1 MTGSSLPRVPQA
13 RSQWTISLGLAAAMS
28 PLSWSWAAT
37 DTGEGLYGEHCAS
50 CHAATLRGSAHGAAL
65 SGPAFADKWSGV
77 SAQSFLAYQMVE
89 MPPGEANSLSPAQHA
104 NIARYVIDQSG
115 LDADAFLVSS
125 AADLTSTPADAV
137 EVVEFA
143 EAGNVMDMA
152 RSAGAFAMRRVDD
165 FRPVTTEEL
174 NRPDAADWLNW
185 RRTPDGHAHS
195 PLVDISRDNVSRL
208 SMSWSMAMHEG
219 SNQPTPL
226 VRDGVM
232 FLTHAHNKIQAIE
245 AASGELIWEY
255 QYEFPPASKMLGGP
269 TRNIALWQD
278 RLFLATYDAAIV
290 AIDAQSGVELW
301 RTEKADYREA
311 FTHSAGPIMANGIVV
326 SGINGCELFTQD
338 GCFITGHDPE
348 TGEELWRTATL
359 AEPGTPEYASW
370 GNVAPDRRGGGD
382 IWIAGS
388 YDPELDLVYFGTS
401 QPKPWAAPSRGM
413 SVEDA
418 ALYTNATLAVRP
430 KTGELVWH
438 FQHIPG
444 ETIDMEVGFERILA
458 DIDDE
463 QTLLT
468 VGKDGILWKLDRA
481 TGDYL
486 DLLDTME
493 QTIFEVNRDTGQLT
507 YREDIAAAGI
517 GDTYT
522 ACPGIYGGH
531 NWQSATYDDARH
543 LLFLP
548 VHQLCSDM
556 TPREVD
562 LGPGGGGY
570 GADVATYPMPGKE
583 GLAGALLAID
593 VRTMEVRWK
602 VEQPALFLSGA
613 LSTDGGLLLIGDL
626 DRHFQ
631 AFDTETGEQLWSTRL
646 PAPAHGYPI
655 TYKAEGKQ
663 FVAIPAGIGVFRAL
677 TAVIFPDIYQPP
689 NGQGLFVFS
698 VPE

>member
-1 MTGSSLPRVPQA
+1 MNDSLLLKATQA
-13 RSQWTISLGLAAAMS
+13 RIKQITTIGLAAAIS
-28 PLSWSWAAT
+28 PLSWAAT
-37 DTGEGLYGEHCAS
+37 DTGESLYGQHCAG

-65 SGPAFADKWSGV
+65 SGPAFADKWSAA
-77 SAQSFLAYQMVE
+77 SAQSFLAYQMAE
-89 MPPGEANSLSPAQHA
+89 MPPGEAQSLSPVQHA
-104 NIARYVIDQSG
+104 AIAQYVISQSD
-115 LDADAFLVSS
+115 LEADSLLVSS
-125 AADLTSTPADAV
+125 AQTLTSATPDGV
-137 EVVEFA
+137 EMVEFA
-143 EAGNVMDMA
+143 EAGSVMDMA
-152 RSAGAFAMRRVDD
+152 RSAGAFSMRRVDP
-165 FRPVTTEEL
+165 FRPVSTEEL
-174 NRPDAADWLNW
+174 NQPDAADWLNW
-185 RRTPDGHAHS
+185 RRTPDGHGHS
-195 PLVDISRDNVSRL
+195 PLTKITRDNVSRL

-245 AASGELIWEY
+245 AATGELIWEY
-255 QYEFPPASKMLGGP
+255 QYTFPPASKMLGGP

-278 RLFLATYDAAIV
+278 RLFLTTYDAAIV
-290 AIDAQSGVELW
+290 AIDATTGAELW

-311 FTHSAGPIMANGIVV
+311 FTHSAGPIVANGIVI

-338 GCFITGHDPE
+338 GCFITGHDPT
-348 TGEELWRTATL
+348 TGVELWRTATL
-359 AEPGTPEYASW
+359 AEPGTPEYATW

-418 ALYTNATLAVRP
+418 ALYTNATLALRP

-458 DIDDE
+458 DIDGE

-468 VGKDGILWKLDRA
+468 VGKDGILWKLNRA
-481 TGDYL
+481 TGEYL
-486 DLLDTME
+486 DLLDTMG
-493 QTIFEVNRDTGQLT
+493 QNIFSVDRETGRLT
-507 YREDIAAAGI
+507 YREDIAKANI

-570 GADVATYPMPGKE
+570 GADAATYPMPGKE

-602 VEQPALFLSGA
+602 IEQPALFLSGA
-613 LSTDGGLLLIGDL
+613 LSTDGGLLFIGDL

-631 AFDTETGEQLWSTRL
+631 AFDTQTGARLWSTRL
-646 PAPAHGYPI
+646 PAPAHGYPV
-655 TYKAEGKQ
+655 TYEAEGRQ

-689 NGQGLFVFS
+689 DGQGLFVFS
-698 VPE
+698 VPQ

>member
-1 MTGSSLPRVPQA
+1 MNGSLLLKATQA
-13 RSQWTISLGLAAAMS
+13 RIKQITTIGLAAAIS
-28 PLSWSWAAT
+28 PLSWAAT
-37 DTGEGLYGEHCAS
+37 DTGESLYGQHCAG

-65 SGPAFADKWSGV
+65 SGPAFADKWSAA
-77 SAQSFLAYQMVE
+77 SAQSFLAYQMAE
-89 MPPGEANSLSPAQHA
+89 MPPGEAQSLSPGQHA
-104 NIARYVIDQSG
+104 AIAQYVISQSD
-115 LDADAFLVSS
+115 LEANSLLVSS
-125 AADLTSTPADAV
+125 AQTLTSATPDGV
-137 EVVEFA
+137 EMVEFA
-143 EAGNVMDMA
+143 AAGSVMDMA
-152 RSAGAFAMRRVDD
+152 RSAGAFSMRRVDP
-165 FRPVTTEEL
+165 FRPVSTEEL

-185 RRTPDGHAHS
+185 RRTPDGHGHS
-195 PLVDISRDNVSRL
+195 PLTKITRDNVSRL

-232 FLTHAHNKIQAIE
+232 FLTHPHNKIQAIE
-245 AASGELIWEY
+245 AGTGELIWEY
-255 QYEFPPASKMLGGP
+255 QYAFPPASKMLGGP

-278 RLFLATYDAAIV
+278 RLFLTTYDAAIV
-290 AIDAQSGVELW
+290 AIDATTGAELW

-311 FTHSAGPIMANGIVV
+311 FTHSAGPIVANGIVV

-338 GCFITGHDPE
+338 GCFITGHDPT
-348 TGEELWRTATL
+348 TGVELWRTATL
-359 AEPGTPEYASW
+359 AEPGTPEYATW

-458 DIDDE
+458 DIDGE

-468 VGKDGILWKLDRA
+468 VGKDGILWKLNRA
-481 TGDYL
+481 TGEYL
-486 DLLDTME
+486 DLLDTMG
-493 QTIFEVNRDTGQLT
+493 QTIFSVDRETGRLT
-507 YREDIAAAGI
+507 YREDIATANI

-570 GADVATYPMPGKE
+570 GADAATYPMPGKE

-602 VEQPALFLSGA
+602 IEQPALFLSGA
-613 LSTDGGLLLIGDL
+613 LSTDGGLLFIGDL

-631 AFDTETGEQLWSTRL
+631 AFDTETGARLWSTRL
-646 PAPAHGYPI
+646 PAPAHGYPV
-655 TYKAEGKQ
+655 TYEAEGRQ

-689 NGQGLFVFS
+689 DGQGLFVFS
-698 VPE
+698 VPQ

>member
-1 MTGSSLPRVPQA
+1 MNDSLLLKATQA
-13 RSQWTISLGLAAAMS
+13 RIKQITTIGLAAAIS
-28 PLSWSWAAT
+28 PLSSAAT
-37 DTGEGLYGEHCAS
+37 DTGESLYGQHCAG

-65 SGPAFADKWSGV
+65 SGPAFADKWSAA
-77 SAQSFLAYQMVE
+77 SAQSFLAYQMAE
-89 MPPGEANSLSPAQHA
+89 MPPGEAQSLSPVQHA
-104 NIARYVIDQSG
+104 AIAQYVISQSD
-115 LDADAFLVSS
+115 LEADSLLVSS
-125 AADLTSTPADAV
+125 AQTLTSATPDGV
-137 EVVEFA
+137 EMVEFA
-143 EAGNVMDMA
+143 EAGSVMDMA
-152 RSAGAFAMRRVDD
+152 RSAGAFSMRRVDP
-165 FRPVTTEEL
+165 FRPVSTEEL

-185 RRTPDGHAHS
+185 RRTPDGHGHS
-195 PLVDISRDNVSRL
+195 PLTKITRDNVSRL

-245 AASGELIWEY
+245 AATGELIWEY
-255 QYEFPPASKMLGGP
+255 QYTFPPASKMLGGP

-278 RLFLATYDAAIV
+278 RLFLTTYDAAIV
-290 AIDAQSGVELW
+290 AIDATTGAELW

-311 FTHSAGPIMANGIVV
+311 FTHSAGPIVANGIVI

-338 GCFITGHDPE
+338 GCFITGHDPT
-348 TGEELWRTATL
+348 TGVELWRTATL
-359 AEPGTPEYASW
+359 AEPGTPEYATW

-418 ALYTNATLAVRP
+418 ALYTNATLALRP

-458 DIDDE
+458 DIDGE

-468 VGKDGILWKLDRA
+468 VGKDGILWKLNRA
-481 TGDYL
+481 TGEYL
-486 DLLDTME
+486 DLLDTMG
-493 QTIFEVNRDTGQLT
+493 QNIFSVDRETGRLT
-507 YREDIAAAGI
+507 YREDIAKANI

-570 GADVATYPMPGKE
+570 GADAATYPMPGKE

-602 VEQPALFLSGA
+602 IEQPALFLSGA
-613 LSTDGGLLLIGDL
+613 LSTDGGLLFIGDL

-631 AFDTETGEQLWSTRL
+631 AFDTQTGARLWSTRL
-646 PAPAHGYPI
+646 PAPAHGYPV
-655 TYKAEGKQ
+655 TYEAEGRQ

-689 NGQGLFVFS
+689 DGQGLFVFS
-698 VPE
+698 VPQ

>member
-1 MTGSSLPRVPQA
+1 MNGSLLLKATQA
-13 RSQWTISLGLAAAMS
+13 RIKQITTIGLAAAIS
-28 PLSWSWAAT
+28 PLSWAAT
-37 DTGEGLYGEHCAS
+37 DTGESLYGQHCAG

-65 SGPAFADKWSGV
+65 SGPAFADKWSAA
-77 SAQSFLAYQMVE
+77 SAQSFLAYQMAE
-89 MPPGEANSLSPAQHA
+89 MPPGEAQSLSPVQHA
-104 NIARYVIDQSG
+104 AIAQYVISQSD
-115 LDADAFLVSS
+115 LEADSLLVSS
-125 AADLTSTPADAV
+125 AQTLSSATPDGV
-137 EVVEFA
+137 EMVEFA
-143 EAGNVMDMA
+143 AAGSVMDMA
-152 RSAGAFAMRRVDD
+152 RSAGAFSMRRVDP
-165 FRPVTTEEL
+165 FRPVSTEEL

-185 RRTPDGHAHS
+185 RRTPDGHGHS
-195 PLVDISRDNVSRL
+195 PLTKITRDNVSRL

-232 FLTHAHNKIQAIE
+232 FLTHPHNKIQAIE
-245 AASGELIWEY
+245 AGTGELIWEY
-255 QYEFPPASKMLGGP
+255 QYAFPPASKMLGGP

-278 RLFLATYDAAIV
+278 RLFLTTYDAAIV
-290 AIDAQSGVELW
+290 AIDATTGAELW

-311 FTHSAGPIMANGIVV
+311 FTHSAGPIVANGIVV

-338 GCFITGHDPE
+338 GCFITGHDPT
-348 TGEELWRTATL
+348 TGVELWRTATL
-359 AEPGTPEYASW
+359 AEPGTPEYATW

-458 DIDDE
+458 DIDGE

-468 VGKDGILWKLDRA
+468 VGKDGILWKLNRA
-481 TGDYL
+481 TGEYL
-486 DLLDTME
+486 DLLDTMG
-493 QTIFEVNRDTGQLT
+493 QTIFSVDRETGRLT
-507 YREDIAAAGI
+507 YREDIATANI

-570 GADVATYPMPGKE
+570 GADAATYPMPGKE

-602 VEQPALFLSGA
+602 IEQPALFLSGA
-613 LSTDGGLLLIGDL
+613 LSTDGGLLFIGDL

-631 AFDTETGEQLWSTRL
+631 AFDTETGARLWSTRL
-646 PAPAHGYPI
+646 PAPAHGYPV
-655 TYKAEGKQ
+655 TYEAEGRQ

-689 NGQGLFVFS
+689 DGQGLFVFS
-698 VPE
+698 VPQ

>member
-1 MTGSSLPRVPQA
+1 MNDSLLLKATQA
-13 RSQWTISLGLAAAMS
+13 RIKQITTIGLAAAIS
-28 PLSWSWAAT
+28 PLSWAAT
-37 DTGEGLYGEHCAS
+37 DTGESLYGQHCAG

-65 SGPAFADKWSGV
+65 SGPAFADKWSAA
-77 SAQSFLAYQMVE
+77 SAQSFLAYQMAE
-89 MPPGEANSLSPAQHA
+89 MPPGEAQSLSPVQHA
-104 NIARYVIDQSG
+104 AIAQYVISQSD
-115 LDADAFLVSS
+115 LEADSLLVSS
-125 AADLTSTPADAV
+125 AQTLTSATPDGV
-137 EVVEFA
+137 EMVEFA
-143 EAGNVMDMA
+143 EAGSVMDMA
-152 RSAGAFAMRRVDD
+152 RSAGAFSMRRVDP
-165 FRPVTTEEL
+165 FRPVSTEEL

-185 RRTPDGHAHS
+185 RRTPDGHGHS
-195 PLVDISRDNVSRL
+195 PLTKITRDNVSRL

-245 AASGELIWEY
+245 AGTGELIWEY
-255 QYEFPPASKMLGGP
+255 QYAFPPASKMLGGP

-278 RLFLATYDAAIV
+278 RLFLTTYDAAIV
-290 AIDAQSGVELW
+290 AIDATTGAELW

-311 FTHSAGPIMANGIVV
+311 FTHSAGPIVANGIVI

-338 GCFITGHDPE
+338 GCFITGHDPT
-348 TGEELWRTATL
+348 TGVELWRTATL
-359 AEPGTPEYASW
+359 AEPGTPEYATW

-458 DIDDE
+458 DIDGE

-468 VGKDGILWKLDRA
+468 VGKDGILWKLNRA
-481 TGDYL
+481 TGEYL
-486 DLLDTME
+486 DLLDTMG
-493 QTIFEVNRDTGQLT
+493 QTIFAVDRETGRLT
-507 YREDIAAAGI
+507 YREDIATATI

-570 GADVATYPMPGKE
+570 GADAATYPMPGKE

-602 VEQPALFLSGA
+602 IEQPALFLSGA
-613 LSTDGGLLLIGDL
+613 LSTDGGLLFIGDL

-631 AFDTETGEQLWSTRL
+631 AFDTQTGARLWSTRL
-646 PAPAHGYPI
+646 PAPAHGYPV
-655 TYKAEGKQ
+655 TYEAEGRQ

-689 NGQGLFVFS
+689 DGQGLFVFS
-698 VPE
+698 VPQ

>member
-1 MTGSSLPRVPQA
+1 MNDSLLLKATQA
-13 RSQWTISLGLAAAMS
+13 RIKQITTIGLAAAIS
-28 PLSWSWAAT
+28 PLSWAAT
-37 DTGEGLYGEHCAS
+37 DTGESLYGQHCAG

-65 SGPAFADKWSGV
+65 SGPAFADKWSAA
-77 SAQSFLAYQMVE
+77 SAQSFLAYQMAE
-89 MPPGEANSLSPAQHA
+89 MPPGEAQSLSPVQHA
-104 NIARYVIDQSG
+104 AIAQYVISQSD
-115 LDADAFLVSS
+115 LEADSLLVSS
-125 AADLTSTPADAV
+125 AQALTVATPDSV
-137 EVVEFA
+137 EMVEFA
-143 EAGNVMDMA
+143 AAGSVMDMA
-152 RSAGAFAMRRVDD
+152 RSAGAFSMRRVDP
-165 FRPVTTEEL
+165 FRPVSTEEL
-174 NRPDAADWLNW
+174 NQPDAADWLNW
-185 RRTPDGHAHS
+185 RRTPDGHGHS
-195 PLVDISRDNVSRL
+195 PLTKITRDNVSRL

-245 AASGELIWEY
+245 AGTGELIWEY
-255 QYEFPPASKMLGGP
+255 QYAFPPASKMLGGP

-290 AIDAQSGVELW
+290 AIDATTGAELW

-311 FTHSAGPIMANGIVV
+311 FTHSAGPIVANGIVI

-338 GCFITGHDPE
+338 GCFITGHDPT
-348 TGEELWRTATL
+348 TGVELWRTATL
-359 AEPGTPEYASW
+359 AEPGTPEYATW

-458 DIDDE
+458 DIDGE

-468 VGKDGILWKLDRA
+468 VGKDGILWKLNRA
-481 TGDYL
+481 TGEYL
-486 DLLDTME
+486 DLLDTMG
-493 QTIFEVNRDTGQLT
+493 QNIFSVDRETGRLT
-507 YREDIAAAGI
+507 YREDIAKANI

-570 GADVATYPMPGKE
+570 GADAATYPMPGKE

-602 VEQPALFLSGA
+602 IEQPALFLSGA
-613 LSTDGGLLLIGDL
+613 LSTDGGLLFIGDL

-631 AFDTETGEQLWSTRL
+631 AFDTQTGARLWSTRL
-646 PAPAHGYPI
+646 PAPAHGYPV
-655 TYKAEGKQ
+655 TYEAEGRQ

-689 NGQGLFVFS
+689 DGQGLFVFS
-698 VPE
+698 VPQ

>member
-1 MTGSSLPRVPQA
+1 MNDSLLLKATQA
-13 RSQWTISLGLAAAMS
+13 RIKQITTIGLAAAIS
-28 PLSWSWAAT
+28 PLSWAAT
-37 DTGEGLYGEHCAS
+37 DTGESLYGQHCAG

-65 SGPAFADKWSGV
+65 SGPAFADKWSAA
-77 SAQSFLAYQMVE
+77 SAQSFLAYQMAE
-89 MPPGEANSLSPAQHA
+89 MPPGEAQSLSPVQHA
-104 NIARYVIDQSG
+104 AIAQYVISQSD
-115 LDADAFLVSS
+115 LEADSLLVSS
-125 AADLTSTPADAV
+125 AQTLTSATPDGV
-137 EVVEFA
+137 EMVEFA
-143 EAGNVMDMA
+143 EAGSVMDMA
-152 RSAGAFAMRRVDD
+152 RSAGAFSMRRVDP
-165 FRPVTTEEL
+165 FRPVSTEEL
-174 NRPDAADWLNW
+174 NQPDAADWLNW
-185 RRTPDGHAHS
+185 RRTPDGHGHS
-195 PLVDISRDNVSRL
+195 PLTKITRDNVSRL

-245 AASGELIWEY
+245 AATGELIWEY
-255 QYEFPPASKMLGGP
+255 QYTFPPASKMLGGP

-290 AIDAQSGVELW
+290 AIDATTGAELW

-311 FTHSAGPIMANGIVV
+311 FTHSAGPIVANGIVV

-338 GCFITGHDPE
+338 GCFITGHDPT
-348 TGEELWRTATL
+348 TGVELWRTATL
-359 AEPGTPEYASW
+359 AEPGTPEYATW

-382 IWIAGS
+382 VWIAGS

-458 DIDDE
+458 DIDGE

-468 VGKDGILWKLDRA
+468 VGKDGILWKLNRA
-481 TGDYL
+481 TGEYL
-486 DLLDTME
+486 DLLDTMG
-493 QTIFEVNRDTGQLT
+493 QNIFSVDRETGRLT
-507 YREDIAAAGI
+507 YREDIAKANI

-570 GADVATYPMPGKE
+570 GADAATYPMPGKE

-602 VEQPALFLSGA
+602 IEQPALFLSGA
-613 LSTDGGLLLIGDL
+613 LSTDGGLLFIGDL

-631 AFDTETGEQLWSTRL
+631 AFDTQTGARLWSTRL
-646 PAPAHGYPI
+646 PAPAHGYPV
-655 TYKAEGKQ
+655 TYEAEGRQ
-663 FVAIPAGIGVFRAL
+663 FVVIPAGIGVFRAL

-689 NGQGLFVFS
+689 DGQGLFVFS
-698 VPE
+698 VPQ

>member
-1 MTGSSLPRVPQA
+1 MNDSLLLKATQA
-13 RSQWTISLGLAAAMS
+13 RIKQITTIGLAAAIS
-28 PLSWSWAAT
+28 PLSWAAT
-37 DTGEGLYGEHCAS
+37 DTGESLYGQHCAG

-65 SGPAFADKWSGV
+65 SGPAFADKWSAA
-77 SAQSFLAYQMVE
+77 SAQSFLAYQMAE
-89 MPPGEANSLSPAQHA
+89 MPPGEAQSLSPVQHA
-104 NIARYVIDQSG
+104 AIAQYVISQSD
-115 LDADAFLVSS
+115 LEADSLLVSS
-125 AADLTSTPADAV
+125 AQTLTSATPDDV
-137 EVVEFA
+137 EMVEFA
-143 EAGNVMDMA
+143 EAGSVMDMA
-152 RSAGAFAMRRVDD
+152 RSAGAFSMRRVDP
-165 FRPVTTEEL
+165 FRPVSTEEL
-174 NRPDAADWLNW
+174 NQPDAADWLNW
-185 RRTPDGHAHS
+185 RRTPDGHGHS
-195 PLVDISRDNVSRL
+195 PLTKITRDNVSRL

-245 AASGELIWEY
+245 AATGELIWEY
-255 QYEFPPASKMLGGP
+255 QYTFPPASKMLGGP

-278 RLFLATYDAAIV
+278 RLFLTTYDAAIV
-290 AIDAQSGVELW
+290 AIDATTGAELW

-311 FTHSAGPIMANGIVV
+311 FTHSAGPIVANGIVI

-338 GCFITGHDPE
+338 GCFITGHDPT
-348 TGEELWRTATL
+348 TGVELWRTATL
-359 AEPGTPEYASW
+359 AEPGTPEYATW

-458 DIDDE
+458 DIDGE

-468 VGKDGILWKLDRA
+468 VGKDGILWKLNRA
-481 TGDYL
+481 TGEYL
-486 DLLDTME
+486 DLLDTMG
-493 QTIFEVNRDTGQLT
+493 QNIFSVDRETGRLT
-507 YREDIAAAGI
+507 YREDIAKANI

-570 GADVATYPMPGKE
+570 GADAATYPMPGKE

-602 VEQPALFLSGA
+602 IEQPALFLSGA
-613 LSTDGGLLLIGDL
+613 LSTDGGLLFIGDL

-631 AFDTETGEQLWSTRL
+631 AFDTQTGARLWSTRL
-646 PAPAHGYPI
+646 PAPAHGYPV
-655 TYKAEGKQ
+655 TYEAEGRQ

-689 NGQGLFVFS
+689 DGQGLFVFS
-698 VPE
+698 VPQ

>member
-1 MTGSSLPRVPQA
+1 MNGSLLLKATQA
-13 RSQWTISLGLAAAMS
+13 RIKQITTIGLAAAIS
-28 PLSWSWAAT
+28 PLSWAAT
-37 DTGEGLYGEHCAS
+37 DTGESLYGQHCAG

-65 SGPAFADKWSGV
+65 SGPAFADKWSAA
-77 SAQSFLAYQMVE
+77 SAQSFLAYQMAE
-89 MPPGEANSLSPAQHA
+89 MPPGEAQSLSPVQHA
-104 NIARYVIDQSG
+104 AIAQYVISQSD
-115 LDADAFLVSS
+115 LEADSLLVSS
-125 AADLTSTPADAV
+125 AQTLTSATPDGV
-137 EVVEFA
+137 EMVEFA
-143 EAGNVMDMA
+143 EAGSVMDMA
-152 RSAGAFAMRRVDD
+152 RSAGAFSMRRVDP
-165 FRPVTTEEL
+165 FRPVSTEEL
-174 NRPDAADWLNW
+174 NQPDAADWLNW
-185 RRTPDGHAHS
+185 RRTPDGHGHS
-195 PLVDISRDNVSRL
+195 PLTKITRDNVSRL

-245 AASGELIWEY
+245 AGTGELIWEY
-255 QYEFPPASKMLGGP
+255 QYTFPPASKMLGGP

-278 RLFLATYDAAIV
+278 RLFLTTYDAAIV
-290 AIDAQSGVELW
+290 AIDATTGAELW

-311 FTHSAGPIMANGIVV
+311 FTHSAGPIVANGIVV

-338 GCFITGHDPE
+338 GCFITGHDPT
-348 TGEELWRTATL
+348 TGVELWRTATL
-359 AEPGTPEYASW
+359 AEPGTPEYATW

-458 DIDDE
+458 DIDGE

-468 VGKDGILWKLDRA
+468 VGKDGILWKLNRA
-481 TGDYL
+481 TGEYL
-486 DLLDTME
+486 DLLDTMG
-493 QTIFEVNRDTGQLT
+493 QTIFSVDRETGRLT
-507 YREDIAAAGI
+507 YREDIATATI

-570 GADVATYPMPGKE
+570 GADAATYPMPGKE

-602 VEQPALFLSGA
+602 IEQPALFLSGA
-613 LSTDGGLLLIGDL
+613 LSTDGGLLFIGDL

-631 AFDTETGEQLWSTRL
+631 AFDTETGARLWSTRL
-646 PAPAHGYPI
+646 PAPAHGYPV
-655 TYKAEGKQ
+655 TYEAEGRQ

-689 NGQGLFVFS
+689 DGQGLFVFS
-698 VPE
+698 VPQ

>member
-1 MTGSSLPRVPQA
+1 MNDSLLLKATQA
-13 RSQWTISLGLAAAMS
+13 RIKQITTIGLAAAIS
-28 PLSWSWAAT
+28 PLSWAAT
-37 DTGEGLYGEHCAS
+37 DTGESLYGQHCAG

-65 SGPAFADKWSGV
+65 SGPAFADKWSAA
-77 SAQSFLAYQMVE
+77 SAQSFLAYQMAE
-89 MPPGEANSLSPAQHA
+89 MPPGEAQSLSPEQHA
-104 NIARYVIDQSG
+104 AIAQYVISQSD
-115 LDADAFLVSS
+115 LEADSLLVSS
-125 AADLTSTPADAV
+125 AQTLTSATPDGV
-137 EVVEFA
+137 EMVEFA
-143 EAGNVMDMA
+143 EAGSVMDMA
-152 RSAGAFAMRRVDD
+152 RSAGAFSMRRVDP
-165 FRPVTTEEL
+165 FRPVSTEEL

-185 RRTPDGHAHS
+185 RRTPDGHGHS
-195 PLVDISRDNVSRL
+195 PLTKITRNNVSRL

-245 AASGELIWEY
+245 AATGELIWEY
-255 QYEFPPASKMLGGP
+255 QYTFPPASKMLGGP

-278 RLFLATYDAAIV
+278 RLFLTTYDAAIV
-290 AIDAQSGVELW
+290 AIDATTGAELW

-311 FTHSAGPIMANGIVV
+311 FTHSAGPIVANGIVI

-338 GCFITGHDPE
+338 GCFITGHDPT
-348 TGEELWRTATL
+348 TGVELWRTATL
-359 AEPGTPEYASW
+359 AEPGTPEYATW

-458 DIDDE
+458 DIDGE

-468 VGKDGILWKLDRA
+468 VGKDGILWKLNRA
-481 TGDYL
+481 TGEYL
-486 DLLDTME
+486 DLLDTMG
-493 QTIFEVNRDTGQLT
+493 QNIFSVDRETGRLT
-507 YREDIAAAGI
+507 YREDIAKANI

-570 GADVATYPMPGKE
+570 GADAATYPMPGKE

-602 VEQPALFLSGA
+602 IEQPALFLSGA
-613 LSTDGGLLLIGDL
+613 LSTDGGLLFIGDL

-631 AFDTETGEQLWSTRL
+631 AFDTQTGARLWSTRL
-646 PAPAHGYPI
+646 PAPAHGYPV
-655 TYKAEGKQ
+655 TYEAEGRQ

-689 NGQGLFVFS
+689 DGQGLFVFS
-698 VPE
+698 VPQ

>member
-1 MTGSSLPRVPQA
+1 MNGSLLLKATQA
-13 RSQWTISLGLAAAMS
+13 RIKQITTMGLAAAIS
-28 PLSWSWAAT
+28 PLSWAAT
-37 DTGEGLYGEHCAS
+37 DTGESLYGQHCAG

-65 SGPAFADKWSGV
+65 SGPAFSDKWSAA
-77 SAQSFLAYQMVE
+77 SAQSFLAYQMAE
-89 MPPGEANSLSPAQHA
+89 MPPGEARSLSPVQHA
-104 NIARYVIDQSG
+104 AIAQYVISQSD
-115 LDADAFLVSS
+115 LEADSLLVSS
-125 AADLTSTPADAV
+125 AQTLTSATPDGV
-137 EVVEFA
+137 EMVEFA
-143 EAGNVMDMA
+143 AAGSVMDMA
-152 RSAGAFAMRRVDD
+152 RSAGAFSMRRVDP
-165 FRPVTTEEL
+165 FRPVSTDEL

-185 RRTPDGHAHS
+185 RRTPDGHGHS
-195 PLVDISRDNVSRL
+195 PLTKITRDNVSRL

-245 AASGELIWEY
+245 AGTGELIWEY
-255 QYEFPPASKMLGGP
+255 QYAFPPASKMLGGP

-278 RLFLATYDAAIV
+278 RLFLTTYDAAIV
-290 AIDAQSGVELW
+290 AIDATTGAELW

-311 FTHSAGPIMANGIVV
+311 FTHSAGPIVANGIVV

-338 GCFITGHDPE
+338 GCFITGHDPT
-348 TGEELWRTATL
+348 TGVELWRTATL
-359 AEPGTPEYASW
+359 AEPGTPEYATW

-458 DIDDE
+458 DIDGE

-468 VGKDGILWKLDRA
+468 VGKDGILWKLNRA
-481 TGDYL
+481 TGEYL
-486 DLLDTME
+486 DLLDTMG
-493 QTIFEVNRDTGQLT
+493 QTIFSVDRETGRLT
-507 YREDIAAAGI
+507 YREDIATANI

-570 GADVATYPMPGKE
+570 GADAATYPMPGKE

-602 VEQPALFLSGA
+602 IEQPALFLSGA
-613 LSTDGGLLLIGDL
+613 LSTDGGLLFIGDL

-631 AFDTETGEQLWSTRL
+631 AFDTETGARLWSTRL
-646 PAPAHGYPI
+646 PAPAHGYPV
-655 TYKAEGKQ
+655 TYEAEGRQ

-689 NGQGLFVFS
+689 GGQGLFVFS
-698 VPE
+698 VPQ

>member
-1 MTGSSLPRVPQA
+1 MNDSLLLKATQA
-13 RSQWTISLGLAAAMS
+13 RIRRITTIGLAAAIS
-28 PLSWSWAAT
+28 PLSWAAT
-37 DTGEGLYGEHCAS
+37 DTGESLYGQHCAG

-65 SGPAFADKWSGV
+65 SGPAFADKWSAA
-77 SAQSFLAYQMVE
+77 SAQSFLAYQMAE
-89 MPPGEANSLSPAQHA
+89 MPPGEAQSLSPVQHA
-104 NIARYVIDQSG
+104 AIAQYVISQSD
-115 LDADAFLVSS
+115 LEADSLLVSS
-125 AADLTSTPADAV
+125 AQTLTSATPDGV
-137 EVVEFA
+137 EMVEFA
-143 EAGNVMDMA
+143 AAGSVMDMA
-152 RSAGAFAMRRVDD
+152 RSAGAFSMRRVDP
-165 FRPVTTEEL
+165 FRPVSTEEL
-174 NRPDAADWLNW
+174 NQPDAADWLNW
-185 RRTPDGHAHS
+185 RRTPDGHGHS
-195 PLVDISRDNVSRL
+195 PLTKITRDNVSRL

-245 AASGELIWEY
+245 AATGELIWEY
-255 QYEFPPASKMLGGP
+255 QYTFPPASKMLGGP

-278 RLFLATYDAAIV
+278 RLFLTTYDAAIV
-290 AIDAQSGVELW
+290 AIDATTGAELW

-311 FTHSAGPIMANGIVV
+311 FTHSAGPIVANGIVI

-338 GCFITGHDPE
+338 GCFITGHDPT
-348 TGEELWRTATL
+348 TGVELWRTATL
-359 AEPGTPEYASW
+359 AEPGTPEYATW

-458 DIDDE
+458 DIDGE

-468 VGKDGILWKLDRA
+468 VGKDGILWKLNRA
-481 TGDYL
+481 TGEYL
-486 DLLDTME
+486 DLLDTMG
-493 QTIFEVNRDTGQLT
+493 QTIFAVDRETGRLT
-507 YREDIAAAGI
+507 YREDIAKANI

-570 GADVATYPMPGKE
+570 GADAATYPMPGKE

-602 VEQPALFLSGA
+602 IEQPALFLSGA
-613 LSTDGGLLLIGDL
+613 LSTDGGLLFIGDL

-631 AFDTETGEQLWSTRL
+631 AFDTETGARLWSTRL
-646 PAPAHGYPI
+646 PAPAHGYPV
-655 TYKAEGKQ
+655 TYEAEGRQ

-689 NGQGLFVFS
+689 DGQGLFVFS
-698 VPE
+698 VPQ

>member
-1 MTGSSLPRVPQA
+1 MNDSLLLKATQA
-13 RSQWTISLGLAAAMS
+13 RIKQITTIGLAAAIS
-28 PLSWSWAAT
+28 PLSWAAT
-37 DTGEGLYGEHCAS
+37 DTGESLYGQHCAG

-65 SGPAFADKWSGV
+65 SGPAFADKWSAA
-77 SAQSFLAYQMVE
+77 SAQSFLAYQMAE
-89 MPPGEANSLSPAQHA
+89 MPPGEAQSLSPVQHA
-104 NIARYVIDQSG
+104 AIAQYVISQSD
-115 LDADAFLVSS
+115 LEADSLLVSS
-125 AADLTSTPADAV
+125 AQTLTSATPDGV
-137 EVVEFA
+137 EMVEFA
-143 EAGNVMDMA
+143 EAGSVMDMA
-152 RSAGAFAMRRVDD
+152 RSAGAFSMRRVDP
-165 FRPVTTEEL
+165 FRPVSTEEL
-174 NRPDAADWLNW
+174 NQPDAADWLNW
-185 RRTPDGHAHS
+185 RRTPDGHGHS
-195 PLVDISRDNVSRL
+195 PLTKITRDNVSRL

-245 AASGELIWEY
+245 AATGELIWEY
-255 QYEFPPASKMLGGP
+255 QYTFPPASKMLGGP

-278 RLFLATYDAAIV
+278 RLFLTTYDAAIV
-290 AIDAQSGVELW
+290 AIDATTGAELW

-311 FTHSAGPIMANGIVV
+311 FTHSAGPIVANGIVI

-338 GCFITGHDPE
+338 GCFITGHDPT
-348 TGEELWRTATL
+348 TGVELWRTATL
-359 AEPGTPEYASW
+359 AEPGTPEYATW

-458 DIDDE
+458 DIEGE

-468 VGKDGILWKLDRA
+468 VGKDGILWKLNRA
-481 TGDYL
+481 TGEYL
-486 DLLDTME
+486 DLLDTMG
-493 QTIFEVNRDTGQLT
+493 QNIFSVDRETGRLT
-507 YREDIAAAGI
+507 YREDIAKANI

-570 GADVATYPMPGKE
+570 GADAATYPMPGKE

-602 VEQPALFLSGA
+602 IEQPALFLSGA
-613 LSTDGGLLLIGDL
+613 LSTDGGLLFIGDL

-631 AFDTETGEQLWSTRL
+631 AFDTQTGARLWSTRL
-646 PAPAHGYPI
+646 PAPAHGYPV
-655 TYKAEGKQ
+655 TYEAEGRQ

-689 NGQGLFVFS
+689 DGQGLFVFS
-698 VPE
+698 VPQ

>member
-1 MTGSSLPRVPQA
+1 MNGSLLLKATQA
-13 RSQWTISLGLAAAMS
+13 RIKQIATMGLAAAIS
-28 PLSWSWAAT
+28 PLSWAAT
-37 DTGEGLYGEHCAS
+37 DTGESLYGQHCAG

-65 SGPAFADKWSGV
+65 SGPAFADKWSAA
-77 SAQSFLAYQMVE
+77 SAQSFLAYQMAE
-89 MPPGEANSLSPAQHA
+89 MPPGEAQSLSPVQHA
-104 NIARYVIDQSG
+104 AIAQYVISQSD
-115 LDADAFLVSS
+115 LEADSLLVSS
-125 AADLTSTPADAV
+125 AQTLTSATPDGV
-137 EVVEFA
+137 EMVEFA
-143 EAGNVMDMA
+143 EAGSVMDMA
-152 RSAGAFAMRRVDD
+152 RSAGAFSMRRVDP
-165 FRPVTTEEL
+165 FRPVSTEEL
-174 NRPDAADWLNW
+174 NQPDAADWLNW
-185 RRTPDGHAHS
+185 RRTPDGHGHS
-195 PLVDISRDNVSRL
+195 PLTKITRDNVSRL

-245 AASGELIWEY
+245 AATGELIWEY
-255 QYEFPPASKMLGGP
+255 QYTFPPASKMLGGP

-278 RLFLATYDAAIV
+278 RLFLTTYDAAIV
-290 AIDAQSGVELW
+290 AIDATTGAELW

-311 FTHSAGPIMANGIVV
+311 FTHSAGPIVANGIVI

-338 GCFITGHDPE
+338 GCFITGHDPT
-348 TGEELWRTATL
+348 TGVELWRTATL
-359 AEPGTPEYASW
+359 AEPGTPEYATW

-458 DIDDE
+458 DIDGE

-468 VGKDGILWKLDRA
+468 VGKDGILWKLNRA
-481 TGDYL
+481 TGEYL
-486 DLLDTME
+486 DLLDTMG
-493 QTIFEVNRDTGQLT
+493 QNIFSVDRETGRLT
-507 YREDIAAAGI
+507 YREDIAKANI

-570 GADVATYPMPGKE
+570 GADAATYPMPGKE

-602 VEQPALFLSGA
+602 IEQPALFLSGA
-613 LSTDGGLLLIGDL
+613 LSTDGGLLFIGDL

-631 AFDTETGEQLWSTRL
+631 AFDTQTGARLWSTRL
-646 PAPAHGYPI
+646 PAPAHGYPV
-655 TYKAEGKQ
+655 TYEAEGRQ

-689 NGQGLFVFS
+689 DGQGLFVFS
-698 VPE
+698 VPQ

>member
-1 MTGSSLPRVPQA
+1 MNGSLLIKATQA
-13 RSQWTISLGLAAAMS
+13 RIRQITTISLAAAIS
-28 PLSWSWAAT
+28 PLSWAAT
-37 DTGEGLYGEHCAS
+37 DTGESLYGQHCAG

-65 SGPAFADKWSGV
+65 SGPAFADKWSAA
-77 SAQSFLAYQMVE
+77 SAQSFLAYQMAE
-89 MPPGEANSLSPAQHA
+89 MPPGEAQSLSPVQHA
-104 NIARYVIDQSG
+104 AIAQYVISQSD
-115 LDADAFLVSS
+115 LEADSLLVSS
-125 AADLTSTPADAV
+125 AQTLTSATPDGV
-137 EVVEFA
+137 EMVEFA
-143 EAGNVMDMA
+143 EAGSVMDMA
-152 RSAGAFAMRRVDD
+152 RSAGAFSMRRVDP
-165 FRPVTTEEL
+165 FRPVSTEEL
-174 NRPDAADWLNW
+174 NQPDAADWLNW
-185 RRTPDGHAHS
+185 RRTPDGHGHS
-195 PLVDISRDNVSRL
+195 PLTKITRDNVSRL

-245 AASGELIWEY
+245 AATGELIWEY
-255 QYEFPPASKMLGGP
+255 QYTFPPASKMLGGP

-278 RLFLATYDAAIV
+278 RLFLTTYDAAIV
-290 AIDAQSGVELW
+290 AIDATTGAELW

-311 FTHSAGPIMANGIVV
+311 FTHSAGPIVANGIVI

-338 GCFITGHDPE
+338 GCFITGHDPT
-348 TGEELWRTATL
+348 TGVELWRTATL
-359 AEPGTPEYASW
+359 AEPGTPEYATW

-458 DIDDE
+458 DIDGE

-468 VGKDGILWKLDRA
+468 VGKDGILWKLNRA
-481 TGDYL
+481 TGEYL
-486 DLLDTME
+486 DLLDTMG
-493 QTIFEVNRDTGQLT
+493 QNIFSVDRETGRLT
-507 YREDIAAAGI
+507 YREDIAKANI

-570 GADVATYPMPGKE
+570 GADAATYPMPGKE

-602 VEQPALFLSGA
+602 IEQPALFLSGA
-613 LSTDGGLLLIGDL
+613 LSTDGGLLFIGDL

-631 AFDTETGEQLWSTRL
+631 AFDTQTGARLWSTRL
-646 PAPAHGYPI
+646 PAPAHGYPV
-655 TYKAEGKQ
+655 TYEAEGRQ

-689 NGQGLFVFS
+689 DGQGLFVFS
-698 VPE
+698 VPQ

>member
-1 MTGSSLPRVPQA
+1 MNDSLLLKATQA
-13 RSQWTISLGLAAAMS
+13 RIKQITTIGLAAAIS
-28 PLSWSWAAT
+28 PLSWAAT
-37 DTGEGLYGEHCAS
+37 DTGESLYGQHCAG

-65 SGPAFADKWSGV
+65 SGPAFADKWSAA
-77 SAQSFLAYQMVE
+77 SAQSFLAYQMAE
-89 MPPGEANSLSPAQHA
+89 MPPGEAQSLSPVQHA
-104 NIARYVIDQSG
+104 AIAQYVISQSD
-115 LDADAFLVSS
+115 LEADSLLVSS
-125 AADLTSTPADAV
+125 AQALTVATPDSV
-137 EVVEFA
+137 EMVEFA
-143 EAGNVMDMA
+143 AAGSVMDMA
-152 RSAGAFAMRRVDD
+152 RSAGAFSMRRVDP
-165 FRPVTTEEL
+165 FRPVSTEEL

-185 RRTPDGHAHS
+185 RRTPDGHGHS
-195 PLVDISRDNVSRL
+195 PLTKITRDNVSRL

-245 AASGELIWEY
+245 AATGELIWEY
-255 QYEFPPASKMLGGP
+255 QYTFPPASKMLGGP

-278 RLFLATYDAAIV
+278 RLFLTTYDAAIV
-290 AIDAQSGVELW
+290 AIDATTGAELW

-311 FTHSAGPIMANGIVV
+311 FTHSAGPIVANGIVI

-338 GCFITGHDPE
+338 GCFITGHDPT
-348 TGEELWRTATL
+348 TGVELWRTATL
-359 AEPGTPEYASW
+359 AEPGTPEYATW

-458 DIDDE
+458 DIDGE

-468 VGKDGILWKLDRA
+468 VGKDGILWKLNRA
-481 TGDYL
+481 TGEYL
-486 DLLDTME
+486 DLLDTMG
-493 QTIFEVNRDTGQLT
+493 QTIFSVDRETGRLT
-507 YREDIAAAGI
+507 YREDIAKANI

-570 GADVATYPMPGKE
+570 GADAATYPMPGKE

-602 VEQPALFLSGA
+602 IEQPALFLSGA
-613 LSTDGGLLLIGDL
+613 LSTDGGLLFIGDL

-631 AFDTETGEQLWSTRL
+631 AFDTQTGARLWSTRL
-646 PAPAHGYPI
+646 PAPAHGYPV
-655 TYKAEGKQ
+655 TYEAEGRQ

-689 NGQGLFVFS
+689 DGQGLFVFS
-698 VPE
+698 VPQ

>member
-1 MTGSSLPRVPQA
+1 MNDSLLLKATQA
-13 RSQWTISLGLAAAMS
+13 RIKQITTIGLAAAIS
-28 PLSWSWAAT
+28 PLSSAAT
-37 DTGEGLYGEHCAS
+37 DTGESLYGQHCAG

-65 SGPAFADKWSGV
+65 SGPAFADKWSAA
-77 SAQSFLAYQMVE
+77 SAQSFLAYQMAE
-89 MPPGEANSLSPAQHA
+89 MPPGEAQSLSPVQHA
-104 NIARYVIDQSG
+104 AIAQYVISQSD
-115 LDADAFLVSS
+115 LEADSLLVSS
-125 AADLTSTPADAV
+125 AQTLTSATPDDV
-137 EVVEFA
+137 EMVEFA
-143 EAGNVMDMA
+143 EAGSVMDMA
-152 RSAGAFAMRRVDD
+152 RSAGAFSMRRVDP
-165 FRPVTTEEL
+165 FRPVSTEEL
-174 NRPDAADWLNW
+174 NQPDAADWLNW
-185 RRTPDGHAHS
+185 RRTPDGHGHS
-195 PLVDISRDNVSRL
+195 PLTKITRDNVSRL

-245 AASGELIWEY
+245 AATGELIWEY
-255 QYEFPPASKMLGGP
+255 QYTFPPASKMLGGP

-278 RLFLATYDAAIV
+278 RLFLTTYDAAIV
-290 AIDAQSGVELW
+290 AIDATTGAELW

-311 FTHSAGPIMANGIVV
+311 FTHSAGPIVANGIVI

-338 GCFITGHDPE
+338 GCFITGHDPT
-348 TGEELWRTATL
+348 TGVELWRTATL
-359 AEPGTPEYASW
+359 AEPGTPEYATW

-458 DIDDE
+458 DIDGE

-468 VGKDGILWKLDRA
+468 VGKDGILWKLNRA
-481 TGDYL
+481 TGEYL
-486 DLLDTME
+486 DLLDTMG
-493 QTIFEVNRDTGQLT
+493 QNIFSVDRETGRLT
-507 YREDIAAAGI
+507 YREDIAKANI

-570 GADVATYPMPGKE
+570 GADAATYPMPGKE

-602 VEQPALFLSGA
+602 IEQPALFLSGA
-613 LSTDGGLLLIGDL
+613 LSTDGGLLFIGDL

-631 AFDTETGEQLWSTRL
+631 AFDTQTGARLWSTRL
-646 PAPAHGYPI
+646 PAPAHGYPV
-655 TYKAEGKQ
+655 TYEAEGRQ

-689 NGQGLFVFS
+689 DGQGLFVFS
-698 VPE
+698 VPQ

>member
-1 MTGSSLPRVPQA
+1 MNGSLLLKATQA
-13 RSQWTISLGLAAAMS
+13 RIKQITTMGLAAAIS
-28 PLSWSWAAT
+28 PLSWAAT
-37 DTGEGLYGEHCAS
+37 DTGESLYGQHCAG

-65 SGPAFADKWSGV
+65 SGPAFSDKWSAA
-77 SAQSFLAYQMVE
+77 SAQSFLAYQMAE
-89 MPPGEANSLSPAQHA
+89 MPPGEAQSLSPGQHA
-104 NIARYVIDQSG
+104 AIAQYVISQSD
-115 LDADAFLVSS
+115 LEANSLLVSS
-125 AADLTSTPADAV
+125 AQTLTSATPDGV
-137 EVVEFA
+137 EMVEFA
-143 EAGNVMDMA
+143 AAGSVMDMA
-152 RSAGAFAMRRVDD
+152 RSAGAFSMRRVDP
-165 FRPVTTEEL
+165 FRPVSTEEL

-185 RRTPDGHAHS
+185 RRTPDGHGHS
-195 PLVDISRDNVSRL
+195 PLAKITRDNVSRL

-245 AASGELIWEY
+245 AGTGELIWEY
-255 QYEFPPASKMLGGP
+255 QYAFPPASKMLGGP

-278 RLFLATYDAAIV
+278 RLFLTTYDAAIV
-290 AIDAQSGVELW
+290 AIDATTGAELW

-311 FTHSAGPIMANGIVV
+311 FTHSAGPIVANGIVV

-338 GCFITGHDPE
+338 GCFITGHDPT
-348 TGEELWRTATL
+348 TGVELWRTATL
-359 AEPGTPEYASW
+359 AEPGTPEYATW

-458 DIDDE
+458 DIDGE

-468 VGKDGILWKLDRA
+468 VGKDGILWKLNRA
-481 TGDYL
+481 TGEYL
-486 DLLDTME
+486 DLLDTMG
-493 QTIFEVNRDTGQLT
+493 QTIFSVDRETGQLT
-507 YREDIAAAGI
+507 YREDIATANI

-570 GADVATYPMPGKE
+570 GADAATYPMPGKE

-602 VEQPALFLSGA
+602 IEQPALFLSGA
-613 LSTDGGLLLIGDL
+613 LSTDGGLLFIGDL

-631 AFDTETGEQLWSTRL
+631 AFDTETGARLWSTRL
-646 PAPAHGYPI
+646 PAPAHGYPV
-655 TYKAEGKQ
+655 TYEAEGRQ

-689 NGQGLFVFS
+689 DGQGLFVFS
-698 VPE
+698 VPQ

>member
-1 MTGSSLPRVPQA
+1 MNGSLLLKATQA
-13 RSQWTISLGLAAAMS
+13 RIKQITRIGLAAAIL
-28 PLSWSWAAT
+28 PLSWAAT
-37 DTGEGLYGEHCAS
+37 DTGESLYGQHCAG

-65 SGPAFADKWSGV
+65 SGPAFSDKWSAA
-77 SAQSFLAYQMVE
+77 SAQSFLTYQMSE
-89 MPPGEANSLSPAQHA
+89 MPPGEAQSLSPVQHA
-104 NIARYVIDQSG
+104 AIAQYVISQSD
-115 LDADAFLVSS
+115 LEADSLLVSS
-125 AADLTSTPADAV
+125 AQTLTSATPDGV
-137 EVVEFA
+137 EMVEFA
-143 EAGNVMDMA
+143 AAGSVMDMA
-152 RSAGAFAMRRVDD
+152 RSAGAFSMRRVDP
-165 FRPVTTEEL
+165 FRPVSTEEL

-185 RRTPDGHAHS
+185 RRTPDGHGHS
-195 PLVDISRDNVSRL
+195 PLTKITRDNVSHL

-245 AASGELIWEY
+245 AGTGELIWEY
-255 QYEFPPASKMLGGP
+255 QYAFPPASKMLGGP

-278 RLFLATYDAAIV
+278 RLFLTTYDAAIV
-290 AIDAQSGVELW
+290 AIDATTGTELW

-311 FTHSAGPIMANGIVV
+311 FTHSAGPIVANGIVV

-338 GCFITGHDPE
+338 GCFITGHDPT
-348 TGEELWRTATL
+348 TGVELWRTATL
-359 AEPGTPEYASW
+359 AEPGTPEYATW

-458 DIDDE
+458 DIDGE

-468 VGKDGILWKLDRA
+468 VGKDGILWKLNRA
-481 TGDYL
+481 TGEYL
-486 DLLDTME
+486 DLLDTMG
-493 QTIFEVNRDTGQLT
+493 QTIFSVDRESGRLT
-507 YREDIAAAGI
+507 YREDIATANI

-570 GADVATYPMPGKE
+570 GADAATYPMPGKE

-602 VEQPALFLSGA
+602 IEQPALFLSGA
-613 LSTDGGLLLIGDL
+613 VSTDGGLLFIGDL

-631 AFDTETGEQLWSTRL
+631 AFDTETGARLWSTRL
-646 PAPAHGYPI
+646 PAPAHGYPV
-655 TYKAEGKQ
+655 TYEAEGRQ

-689 NGQGLFVFS
+689 DGQGLFVFS
-698 VPE
+698 VPQ

>member
-1 MTGSSLPRVPQA
+1 MNGSLLLKVTQA
-13 RSQWTISLGLAAAMS
+13 RIKQMTTIGLAAAIS
-28 PLSWSWAAT
+28 QLSWAAT
-37 DTGEGLYGEHCAS
+37 DTGESLYGQHCAG

-65 SGPAFADKWSGV
+65 SGPAFADKWSAA
-77 SAQSFLAYQMVE
+77 SAQSFLAYQMAE
-89 MPPGEANSLSPAQHA
+89 MPPGEAQSLSPVQHA
-104 NIARYVIDQSG
+104 AIAQYVISQSD
-115 LDADAFLVSS
+115 LEADSLLVSS
-125 AADLTSTPADAV
+125 AQTLTSATPDGV
-137 EVVEFA
+137 EMVEFA
-143 EAGNVMDMA
+143 EAGSVMDMA
-152 RSAGAFAMRRVDD
+152 RSAGAFSMRRVDP
-165 FRPVTTEEL
+165 FRPVSTEEL
-174 NRPDAADWLNW
+174 NQPDAADWLNW
-185 RRTPDGHAHS
+185 RRTPDGHGHS
-195 PLVDISRDNVSRL
+195 PLTKITRDNVSRL

-245 AASGELIWEY
+245 AATGELIWEY
-255 QYEFPPASKMLGGP
+255 QYTFPPASKMLGGP

-290 AIDAQSGVELW
+290 AIDATTGAELW

-311 FTHSAGPIMANGIVV
+311 FTHSAGPIVANGIVI

-338 GCFITGHDPE
+338 GCFITGHDPT
-348 TGEELWRTATL
+348 TGVELWRTATL
-359 AEPGTPEYASW
+359 AEPGTPEYATW

-388 YDPELDLVYFGTS
+388 YDPQLDLVYFGTS

-458 DIDDE
+458 DIDGE

-468 VGKDGILWKLDRA
+468 VGKDGILWKLNRA
-481 TGDYL
+481 TGEYL
-486 DLLDTME
+486 DLLDTMG
-493 QTIFEVNRDTGQLT
+493 QNIFSVDRETGRLT
-507 YREDIAAAGI
+507 YREDIAKANI

-570 GADVATYPMPGKE
+570 GADAATYPMPGKE

-602 VEQPALFLSGA
+602 IEQPALFLSGA
-613 LSTDGGLLLIGDL
+613 LSTDGGLLFIGDL

-631 AFDTETGEQLWSTRL
+631 AFDTQTGARLWSTRL
-646 PAPAHGYPI
+646 PAPAHGYPV
-655 TYKAEGKQ
+655 TYEAEGRQ

-689 NGQGLFVFS
+689 DGQGLFVFS
-698 VPE
+698 VPQ

>member
-1 MTGSSLPRVPQA
+1 MNGSLLRKITQA
-13 RSQWTISLGLAAAMS
+13 RIKQITTIGLAALIS
-28 PLSWSWAAT
+28 PLSWAAT
-37 DTGEGLYGEHCAS
+37 DTGESLYGQHCAG

-65 SGPAFADKWSGV
+65 SGPAFAGKWSGA
-77 SAQSFLAYQMVE
+77 SAQSFLAYQMSE
-89 MPPGEANSLSPAQHA
+89 MPPGEAQSLSPVQHA
-104 NIARYVIDQSG
+104 AIAQYVINQSD
-115 LDADAFLVSS
+115 LRADSSLVSS
-125 AADLTSTPADAV
+125 AQTLTSATPDGV
-137 EVVEFA
+137 EMVEFA
-143 EAGNVMDMA
+143 AAGSVMDMA
-152 RSAGAFAMRRVDD
+152 RSAGAFSMRRIEP
-165 FRPVTTEEL
+165 FRPVSTEEL
-174 NRPDAADWLNW
+174 NQPDAEDWLNW
-185 RRTPDGHAHS
+185 RRTPDGHGHS
-195 PLVDISRDNVSRL
+195 PLTKITRDNVSHL
-208 SMSWSMAMHEG
+208 TMSWSMAMHEG

-245 AASGELIWEY
+245 AGTGELIWEY
-255 QYEFPPASKMLGGP
+255 QYAFPPASKMLGGP

-290 AIDAQSGVELW
+290 AIDATTGAELW

-311 FTHSAGPIMANGIVV
+311 FTHSAGPIVANGIVV

-338 GCFITGHDPE
+338 GCFITGHDPV
-348 TGEELWRTATL
+348 TGVELWRTATL
-359 AEPGTPEYASW
+359 AEPGTPEYATW

-458 DIDDE
+458 NIDGE

-468 VGKDGILWKLDRA
+468 VGKDGILWKLNRA
-481 TGDYL
+481 TGEYL
-486 DLLDTME
+486 DLLDTMG
-493 QTIFEVNRDTGQLT
+493 QTIFAVDRETGRLT
-507 YREDIAAAGI
+507 YRDDIATANI

-570 GADVATYPMPGKE
+570 GADAATYPMPGKE

-593 VRTMEVRWK
+593 VRKMEVRWK
-602 VEQPALFLSGA
+602 IEQPALFLSGA
-613 LSTDGGLLLIGDL
+613 LSTDGGLLFIGDL

-631 AFDTETGEQLWSTRL
+631 AFDTETGARLWSTRL
-646 PAPAHGYPI
+646 PAPAHGYPV
-655 TYKAEGKQ
+655 TYEAEGRQ

-689 NGQGLFVFS
+689 DGQGLFVFS

>member
-1 MTGSSLPRVPQA
+1 MNGSLLLKATQA
-13 RSQWTISLGLAAAMS
+13 SIKQITTMGLAAAIS
-28 PLSWSWAAT
+28 PLSWAAT
-37 DTGEGLYGEHCAS
+37 DTGESLYGQHCAG

-65 SGPAFADKWSGV
+65 SGPAFANKWSAV
-77 SAQSFLAYQMVE
+77 SAQSFLAYQMAE
-89 MPPGEANSLSPAQHA
+89 MPPGEAQSLSPAQHA
-104 NIARYVIDQSG
+104 AIAQYVISQSD
-115 LDADAFLVSS
+115 LEADSLLVSS
-125 AADLTSTPADAV
+125 AQTLISATPDSV
-137 EVVEFA
+137 EMVEFA
-143 EAGNVMDMA
+143 AAGSVMDMA
-152 RSAGAFAMRRVDD
+152 RSAGAFSMRRVDP
-165 FRPVTTEEL
+165 FRPVSTEEL

-185 RRTPDGHAHS
+185 RRTPDGHGHS
-195 PLVDISRDNVSRL
+195 PLKKITKDNVSRL

-245 AASGELIWEY
+245 AGTGELIWEY
-255 QYEFPPASKMLGGP
+255 QYAFPPASKMLGGP

-290 AIDAQSGVELW
+290 AIDATTGAELW

-311 FTHSAGPIMANGIVV
+311 FTHSAGPIVANGIVV

-338 GCFITGHDPE
+338 GCFITGHDPA
-348 TGEELWRTATL
+348 TGVELWRTATL
-359 AEPGTPEYASW
+359 AEPGTPEYATW

-444 ETIDMEVGFERILA
+444 ETIVMEVGFERILA
-458 DIDDE
+458 DIDGE

-468 VGKDGILWKLDRA
+468 VGKDGILWKLNRA
-481 TGDYL
+481 TGEYL
-486 DLLDTME
+486 DLLDTMG
-493 QTIFEVNRDTGQLT
+493 QTIFTVDRETGRLT
-507 YREDIAAAGI
+507 YREDIATANI

-570 GADVATYPMPGKE
+570 GADAATYPMPGKE

-593 VRTMEVRWK
+593 VRTMEVLWK
-602 VEQPALFLSGA
+602 IEQPALFLSGA
-613 LSTDGGLLLIGDL
+613 LSTDGGLLFIGDL

-631 AFDTETGEQLWSTRL
+631 AFDTETGTRLWSTRL
-646 PAPAHGYPI
+646 PAPAHGYPV
-655 TYKAEGKQ
+655 TYEAGGRQ

-689 NGQGLFVFS
+689 DGQGLFVFS
-698 VPE
+698 VPQ

>member
-1 MTGSSLPRVPQA
+1 MNGSLLIKATQA
-13 RSQWTISLGLAAAMS
+13 RIRQITTISLAAAIS
-28 PLSWSWAAT
+28 PLSWAAT
-37 DTGEGLYGEHCAS
+37 DTGESLYGQHCAG

-65 SGPAFADKWSGV
+65 SGPAFADKWSAA
-77 SAQSFLAYQMVE
+77 SAQSFLAYQMAE
-89 MPPGEANSLSPAQHA
+89 MPPGEAQSLSPEQHA
-104 NIARYVIDQSG
+104 AIAQYVISQSD
-115 LDADAFLVSS
+115 LEADSLLVSS
-125 AADLTSTPADAV
+125 AQTLTSATPDGV
-137 EVVEFA
+137 EMVEFA
-143 EAGNVMDMA
+143 EAGSVMDMA
-152 RSAGAFAMRRVDD
+152 RSAGAFSMRRVDP
-165 FRPVTTEEL
+165 FRPVSTEEL
-174 NRPDAADWLNW
+174 NQPDAADWLNW
-185 RRTPDGHAHS
+185 RRTPDGHGHS
-195 PLVDISRDNVSRL
+195 PLTKITRDNVSRL

-245 AASGELIWEY
+245 AATGELIWEY
-255 QYEFPPASKMLGGP
+255 QYTFPPASKMLGGP

-290 AIDAQSGVELW
+290 AIDATTGAELW

-311 FTHSAGPIMANGIVV
+311 FTHSAGPIVANGIVI

-338 GCFITGHDPE
+338 GCFITGHDPT
-348 TGEELWRTATL
+348 TGVELWRTATL
-359 AEPGTPEYASW
+359 AEPGTPEYATW

-458 DIDDE
+458 DIDGE

-468 VGKDGILWKLDRA
+468 VGKDGILWKLNRA
-481 TGDYL
+481 TGEYL
-486 DLLDTME
+486 DLLDTMG
-493 QTIFEVNRDTGQLT
+493 QNIFSVDRETGRLT
-507 YREDIAAAGI
+507 YREDIAKANI

-570 GADVATYPMPGKE
+570 GADAATYPMPGKE

-602 VEQPALFLSGA
+602 IEQPALFLSGA
-613 LSTDGGLLLIGDL
+613 LSTDGGLLFIGDL

-631 AFDTETGEQLWSTRL
+631 AFDTQTGARLWSTRL
-646 PAPAHGYPI
+646 PAPAHGYPV
-655 TYKAEGKQ
+655 TYEAEGRQ

-689 NGQGLFVFS
+689 DGQGLFVFS
-698 VPE
+698 VPQ

>member
-1 MTGSSLPRVPQA
+1 MNDSLLLKATQA
-13 RSQWTISLGLAAAMS
+13 RIKQITTIGLAAAIS
-28 PLSWSWAAT
+28 PLSWAAT
-37 DTGEGLYGEHCAS
+37 DTGESLYGQHCAG

-65 SGPAFADKWSGV
+65 SGPAFADKWSAA
-77 SAQSFLAYQMVE
+77 SAQSFLAYQMAE
-89 MPPGEANSLSPAQHA
+89 MPPGEAQSLSPVQHA
-104 NIARYVIDQSG
+104 AIAQYVISQSD
-115 LDADAFLVSS
+115 LEADSLLVSS
-125 AADLTSTPADAV
+125 AQTLTSATPDGV
-137 EVVEFA
+137 EMVEFA
-143 EAGNVMDMA
+143 EAGSVMDMA
-152 RSAGAFAMRRVDD
+152 RSAGAFSMRRVDP
-165 FRPVTTEEL
+165 FRPVSTEEL
-174 NRPDAADWLNW
+174 NQPDAADWLNW
-185 RRTPDGHAHS
+185 RRTPDGHGHS
-195 PLVDISRDNVSRL
+195 PLTKITRDNVSRL

-245 AASGELIWEY
+245 AGTGELIWEY
-255 QYEFPPASKMLGGP
+255 QYAFPPASKMLGGP

-290 AIDAQSGVELW
+290 AIDATTGAELW

-311 FTHSAGPIMANGIVV
+311 FTHSAGPIVANGIVI

-338 GCFITGHDPE
+338 GCFITGHDPT
-348 TGEELWRTATL
+348 TGVELWRTATL
-359 AEPGTPEYASW
+359 AEPGTPEYATW

-458 DIDDE
+458 DIDGE

-468 VGKDGILWKLDRA
+468 VGKDGILWKLNRA
-481 TGDYL
+481 TGEYL
-486 DLLDTME
+486 DLLDTMG
-493 QTIFEVNRDTGQLT
+493 QNIFSVDRETGRLT
-507 YREDIAAAGI
+507 YREDIAKANI

-570 GADVATYPMPGKE
+570 GADAATYPMPGKE

-602 VEQPALFLSGA
+602 IEQPALFLSGA
-613 LSTDGGLLLIGDL
+613 LSTDGGLLFIGDL

-631 AFDTETGEQLWSTRL
+631 AFDTQTGARLWSTRL
-646 PAPAHGYPI
+646 PAPAHGYPV
-655 TYKAEGKQ
+655 TYEAEGRQ

-689 NGQGLFVFS
+689 DGQGLFVFS
-698 VPE
+698 VPQ